1 MADYKKDPRPQR
13 EKFEELAKELEAN
26 SVDADK
32 LDKLIGSV
40 GKHKPTTEAEAR
52 EAEGKPPARR

>member
-1 MADYKKDPRPQR
+1 MADYKKDTRPQID
-13 EKFEELAKELEAN
+13 KFAELAKKLEAEA
-26 SVDADK
+26 VETEK

-52 EAEGKPPARR
+52 EAEGKKPR